1 MKAMILESPK
11 PIDQKPLVEKELEK
25 PQPQSGQILIRISV
39 CGACHTDLHTVE
51 GELEL
56 PKLPIIPGHEIIGN
70 VEKNGPGA
78 ERFKE
83 GDRVGVAWLNWACGE
98 CVYCRN
104 NQENLCEN
112 ARFTGLHADGGYAEY
127 TVVDERFAYPIPD
140 IFSDLE
146 AAPLMCAGVIGYR
159 ALRLSEFKPESR
171 LGLYGFGASAHIAI
185 QIARHKNCR
194 VFVFTRSEN
203 HRQLARELG
212 AEWTGSA
219 QDMPPEQLDSSV
231 TFAPA
236 GWIVPYALKHLRPGG
251 TLAINAIYMSPIP
264 ELEYPLI
271 YKERTLRSVAHV
283 ARSDAEE
290 FLPLA
295 AEIPVKTEVEGFELQ
310 DANEVLKKMKES
322 RIRGSAA
329 LKIR

>member
-1 MKAMILESPK
+1 MKAMILETPK
-11 PIDQKPLVEKELEK
+11 PIDNRPLIEKEIAK
-25 PQPQSGQILIRISV
+25 PEPRQGQILIRVSV
-39 CGACHTDLHTVE
+39 CGTCHTDLHTVE

-56 PKLPIIPGHEIIGN
+56 PRLPLIPGHEIIGY
-70 VEKNGPGA
+70 VEKNGPDSK
-78 ERFKE
+78 RFKK

-98 CVYCRN
+98 CVFCKN

-140 IFSDLE
+140 VFSDLE
-146 AAPLMCAGVIGYR
+146 ASPLMCAGVIGFR
-159 ALRLSEFKPESR
+159 ALRLSELQPESR

-185 QIARHKNCR
+185 QIARHMDCR

-203 HRQLARELG
+203 HRELARELG

-219 QDMPPEQLDSSV
+219 EDMPPEPLDSSV
-231 TFAPA
+231 TFAPV
-236 GWIVPYALKHLRPGG
+236 GWIIPHALKHLRPGG

-283 ARSDAEE
+283 ARSDAED

-295 AEIPVKTEVEGFELQ
+295 AEIPVKTEVEEFGLT

-322 RIRGSAA
+322 QIRGSAA
-329 LKIR
+329 LKIG

>member
-11 PIDQKPLVEKELEK
+11 SIDEKPLVEKEVKTPE
-25 PQPQSGQILIRISV
+25 PESGQILIRISV
-39 CGACHTDLHTVE
+39 CGACHTDLHTAE
-51 GELEL
+51 GELDL

-70 VEKNGPGA
+70 VEDRGLGA
-78 ERFKE
+78 TRFKE

-104 NQENLCEN
+104 DQENLCEN

-140 IFSDLE
+140 VFSDLE

-159 ALRLSEFKPESR
+159 ALRLSELKPGAR

-185 QIARHKNCR
+185 QIARHQNCR

-212 AEWTGSA
+212 AEWTGGA
-219 QDMPPEQLDSSV
+219 EDIPPEQLDSSV

-236 GWIVPYALKHLRPGG
+236 GWIVPHALKHLRPGG

-283 ARSDAEE
+283 ARSDAEG

-310 DANEVLKKMKES
+310 EANEVLKKMKES
-322 RIRGSAA
+322 EIRGSAA
-329 LKIR
+329 LKIK